1 MRSAIALEWE
11 KSASSLIAPS
21 TALPQ
26 NGSAARAPSSCAG
39 VTASKQ
45 HPHSTHSWSSGLPL
59 RTSSSNGT
67 TASFALSC
75 ARLRAAASRTS
86 PLQLAHSRFRR
97 ASISAGTTCARWRG
111 NSPRRSAAPK
121 ASVNSRP
128 CRARMRSAAVGGT
141 AGRWPAAGVAT
152 ASVRQSASA
161 VHRWPMGA
169 YYAPRPVTGRQGGE
183 GMKAAAVVADIL
195 KREGVKFLIGYPV
208 NPIIE
213 AAAEADIRTIIV
225 RQERVGLHMA
235 DALSRISSGERIG
248 VFAMQHGPG
257 TENSFGGVA
266 QAFGDS
272 VPIVVLPGGYPRHL
286 LNITPNFSSW
296 LNYQHVTKWAEQ
308 VILPQHVPDA
318 MRRAFTQV
326 KNGRPRPVLV
336 EIPVDVMREEVPD
349 GWTYTPAPRLR
360 VAPDPKSVSEV
371 AAALV
376 AAERPVIYAGQGVHY
391 AKAWTQL
398 RELAELLEAPVTTS
412 LQGKSAFPETHA
424 LSLGSGGRSISK
436 QLHHFLTNADLIFG
450 IGCSFASTN
459 YGVPM
464 PKGKKLVHATL
475 DPLDI
480 NKDVRAE
487 MALVGDAALTLDA
500 LLGEVRDRL
509 KGKPRGRMP
518 AVTVEISRLKTEW
531 MAQWMPRLT
540 AKTTPLSPYRVIYDL
555 LHTVDVPNTIIT
567 HDAGSPRDQIS
578 PFWEPIAPL
587 TYIGWG
593 KTTQLGYGLGLAMGA
608 KLAQPDKLC
617 VNVWGDAAIGFTGMD
632 FETAV
637 RERIPI
643 LSVLLNNFSM
653 AIELKV
659 MKVATEKY
667 RSTDISGHYADMA
680 RAFGGHG
687 ERVTEPGEIIPAI
700 KRAVR
705 KTEEGVPALLEFITE
720 KAVDFSIYGSGTGG
734 G

>member
-1 MRSAIALEWE
+1 MVH
-11 KSASSLIAPS
+11 
-21 TALPQ
+21 TM
-26 NGSAARAPSSCAG
+26 
-39 VTASKQ
+39 
-45 HPHSTHSWSSGLPL
+45 PH
-59 RTSSSNGT
+59 
-67 TASFALSC
+67 
-75 ARLRAAASRTS
+75 
-86 PLQLAHSRFRR
+86 AHAEVGKRR
-97 ASISAGTTCARWRG
+97 QR
-111 NSPRRSAAPK
+111 
-121 ASVNSRP
+121 
-128 CRARMRSAAVGGT
+128 
-141 AGRWPAAGVAT
+141 
-152 ASVRQSASA
+152 
-161 VHRWPMGA
+161 
-169 YYAPRPVTGRQGGE
+169 
-183 GMKAAAVVADIL
+183 MKAAAVVADIL

-208 NPIIE
+208 NQIIE

-235 DALSRISSGERIG
+235 DALSRVTSGDRIG

-272 VPIVVLPGGYPRHL
+272 
-286 LNITPNFSSW
+286 
-296 LNYQHVTKWAEQ
+296 
-308 VILPQHVPDA
+308 VPDA

-360 VAPDPKSVSEV
+360 VAPDPRSVTEV

-398 RELAELLEAPVTTS
+398 RELAQLLEAPVTTS

-464 PKGKKLVHATL
+464 PKGKKIVHATL

-487 MALVGDAALTLDA
+487 MALVGDAGLTLDA
-500 LLGEVRDRL
+500 LLGEIRDRL
-509 KGKPRGRMP
+509 KGKPRGRTA
-518 AVTVEISRLKTEW
+518 AVSAEISRLKTEW

-593 KTTQLGYGLGLAMGA
+593 KTTQLGYGLGLSMGA
-608 KLAQPDKLC
+608 KLAQPEKLC

-659 MKVATEKY
+659 MATATEKY
-667 RSTDISGHYADMA
+667 RSTDISGNYADFA
-680 RAFGGHG
+680 KALGGWG
-687 ERVTEPGEIIPAI
+687 ERVTQPDDIVPAI
-700 KRAVR
+700 RRAIA
-705 KTEEGVPALLEFITE
+705 KTREGTPALLEFITE
-720 KAVDFSIYGSGTGG
+720 KAVDFSMYTV
-734 G
+734 